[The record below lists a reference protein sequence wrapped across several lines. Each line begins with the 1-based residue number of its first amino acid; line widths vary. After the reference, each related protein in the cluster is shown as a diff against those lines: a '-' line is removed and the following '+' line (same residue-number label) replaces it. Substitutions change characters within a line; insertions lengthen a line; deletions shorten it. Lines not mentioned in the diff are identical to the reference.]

1 MTKRTN
7 KQYPSDFKQEAV
19 ALVTQQGYT
28 VVEAAASLNITDK
41 LLYNWVAKFKQ
52 ENEKPALSPDERAEL
67 IQLMKDKKRL
77 QMEREILKKASE
89 DSSQQR
95 FSQKK

>member
-7 KQYPSDFKQEAV
+7 KQYPNDFKQEAV
-19 ALVTQQGYT
+19 ALVTEQGYS

-52 ENEKPALSPDERAEL
+52 QNEDSELSKDDRAEL
-67 IQLMKDKKRL
+67 VQLEKT
-77 QMEREILKKASE
+77 ISVC
-89 DSSQQR
+89 
-95 FSQKK
+95 